1 MGTNSAW
8 KPMLSKQAQWFCMCA
23 GAPGICLGHTSLVE
37 VCLGPWAGG

>member
-23 GAPGICLGHTSLVE
+23 GAPGIGLGHTSLVE